1 MSSKNKFFKGIALF
15 VVLSF
20 SFMPQY
26 GFALPQGADVVSGQ
40 AAIDVNGNVMNVN
53 VATDKMIANWQS
65 FSIAHPEAVHFYQ
78 PSSNSVALNR
88 VVGVDPSSIMGTLT
102 STGKLFLINPNGV
115 LFGQGSHVD
124 TAGFVAST
132 LGISNDDFLSGKYN
146 FTGSGGSVINRGYI
160 SSPGGYVALLGNSVE
175 NSGTIVAS
183 LGSVALASGKAVT
196 LSLDPQG
203 LISVAVDEATSQNL
217 EGKDSAVKNTGTISA
232 EGGRVILT
240 TKALEGVFDKA
251 VNNEGIIEAKSLV
264 DKTGEV
270 KLIAEGDNSL
280 TSNIG
285 AIDVSAKEVGA
296 DGGFVEISG
305 PLVNVGGLI
314 KLDGL
319 GSDDGELLL
328 DPVGDLVILTNT
340 AVSDG
345 ISSVAWENTLEALT
359 GSITYNQN
367 GSIYS
372 RLDQTWNSG
381 TSTWDSLGLGDN
393 TLSLAGINS
402 GEFFKLSAKVDIN
415 LLDDSIVTGGGEV
428 DFVADSDNNGSG
440 DVNLGTGAGLTSDG
454 GNINLSGVNINL
466 SLVNAGT
473 GDVSLTANGAITD
486 NNGGL
491 INIIANTAI
500 LDAADGINL
509 NTQLGQLSAR
519 IRNSNAAG
527 EIDIYNHGALTLSSD
542 LAGWGY
548 AVQNAGSGA
557 VNITTASPL
566 TVNSDV
572 LSNGLI
578 QLSAGGASDGNL
590 TVKAN
595 VQSSNDNVSLFADK
609 DFVMNSG
616 TVSSAGTINI
626 RTSGIINQS
635 GGTIG
640 NGSETIWLFPYDNAK
655 VSDVQ
660 GDNTWIW
667 STIGSISDFGATSI
681 LGNDLFLRA
690 VTGINLNTSV
700 SRLFAHNQ
708 SSGNILIDNLGALEL
723 TDVSE
728 IYGSAWGYAVKNAG
742 SGAVNITTASPL
754 TVNSDVLS
762 NGLIQLSA
770 GGASDGNLTVKA
782 NVQSSN
788 DNVSLFADKDFV
800 MNSGTVSSAGTINI
814 RTSGI
819 INQSGGTIGNGSET
833 IWLFPYDNAKVSD
846 VQGDNTWIWST
857 IGSISDFGATSIL
870 GNDLFLRAVTGI
882 NLNTSVSRLFAHNQ
896 SSGNILIDN
905 LGALELTDVS
915 EIYGSAWGYAV
926 KNAGSGAV
934 NITTASPMTVSDDVT
949 ANGDITLTSADNLSS
964 LLDNIFINADVTS
977 TCGGDVN
984 IIAGDSITQ
993 ATGTTVS
1000 TSNFSGSVGV
1010 YADNEGDGSGGITQ
1024 EGTAQIVSNGG
1035 SVDITA
1041 GIDEFTGGEDILLT
1055 KVDADAGDVFIGSG
1069 LGSILDNDGVDD
1081 VDIIA
1086 NGLEMWAYGT
1096 IGYPSSLPAGN
1107 YMFSSFEGML
1117 DTQVNSI
1124 DATSVQGGIYLN
1136 ETDAVDL
1143 VNVQS
1148 GATPSI
1154 YIFSGGDMNV
1164 GTIYDPNDVWL
1175 TTMGTM
1181 DGISLPN
1188 SLVETQDMHLWA
1200 KNMINQ
1206 IQTDV
1211 SNIWA
1216 YSDTSSIY
1224 LYDWNGYA
1232 SSTPKTFMHLR
1243 DINALNTIFVFS
1255 GWYNSGDA
1263 VDVYADNVVSRNN
1276 GQIRLENNLANKGDI
1291 YVNNIASGS
1300 GLSGGFIKIHGYN
1313 SIIDNNGSANNISGY
1328 SLEADADN
1336 GMGSGN
1342 ALETILSRLYL
1353 NNSTS
1358 GNIEIDN
1365 YGNLFAEHVI
1375 NNGGDVDITTHSD
1388 LNVGYIE
1395 GSDIYLTA
1403 LDGAI
1408 NDAYNDTS
1416 IKIKGITLNLQAKDG
1431 IGDSDT
1437 LDTQVSILQALNTTS
1452 NNIDI
1457 DNHGDLFAQSVI
1469 NNGGDIYITTH
1480 SDLTLGYIK
1489 AIGNFVGLNAVNG
1502 SILNDSGSSLNILA
1516 NTAELMAL
1524 SNIGLAGSPINTN
1537 LDILAGF
1544 SSGAGDIY
1552 INEADSIGLG
1562 GIGTSTGT
1570 GHSLAAYDGIIDIT
1584 SAGDMTVNSVI
1595 APRGGVFLETTGG
1608 SIYAGQGWCPIVTA
1622 PGSYTMDLT
1631 NPSTDWQT
1639 LGGIN
1644 YFSQQMNP
1652 LPAGPNV
1659 IAGGYSYFS
1668 APSLPNSLTGTNGGT
1683 IGVGTLSDITVY
1695 NPLKVDIQVIP
1706 GSHSAV
1712 PAPLVPTAG
1721 LTLQIG
1727 GVAPV
1732 YTAPGVPGTTHN
1744 GPLGMSG
1751 AIEGIVRPA
1760 TTAVTGVYPSPA
1772 IDLTNVTPPGYIFYD
1787 GTDSD
1792 CASPLYAPLASNIG
1806 PQQIWP
1812 PYPNGAQYLT
1822 TRELRAYYEILDPHR
1837 VSFVEPLQPTTFYA
1851 YHPILKTDESAF
1863 DDITLD
1869 VGAYEFINQNINLK
1883 KSLAPYFGGTEDKN
1897 KKKKRSKSF

>member
-548 AVQNAGSGA
+548 AVQ
-557 VNITTASPL
+557 
-566 TVNSDV
+566 
-572 LSNGLI
+572 
-578 QLSAGGASDGNL
+578 
-590 TVKAN
+590 
-595 VQSSNDNVSLFADK
+595 
-609 DFVMNSG
+609 
-616 TVSSAGTINI
+616 
-626 RTSGIINQS
+626 
-635 GGTIG
+635 
-640 NGSETIWLFPYDNAK
+640 
-655 VSDVQ
+655 
-660 GDNTWIW
+660 
-667 STIGSISDFGATSI
+667 
-681 LGNDLFLRA
+681 
-690 VTGINLNTSV
+690 
-700 SRLFAHNQ
+700 
-708 SSGNILIDNLGALEL
+708 
-723 TDVSE
+723 
-728 IYGSAWGYAVKNAG
+728 NAG

-1869 VGAYEFINQNINLK
+1869 VGAYEFINRNINLK

-1897 KKKKRSKSF
+1897 KKKKRSKSL